1 MNIEEYARS
10 VGVELLP
17 WQRETAARIE
27 QGVTTMIPRPG
38 KSTTFEDIVRE
49 WEAKWRS

>member
-17 WQRETAARIE
+17 WQREVAARIE
-27 QGVTTMIPRPG
+27 QGIPGGLIPRPG

-49 WEAKWRS
+49 WERRK

>member
-10 VGVELLP
+10 VRVELLP
-17 WQRETAARIE
+17 WQREVAARIE
-27 QGVTTMIPRPG
+27 QGVTTLIPRPG

-49 WEAKWRS
+49 WERRK